1 MLRLSVRPQPNL
13 ECRSMKIK
21 VIKVGGKLIENADV
35 LAALS
40 DHLASLSE
48 PFVLV
53 HGGGVMGS
61 HLAEK
66 LGVEVKMHEGR
77 RITDAATLD
86 IAVMAYAGLANKRVV
101 AALQARGV
109 NACGLSGCDM
119 AVVKSRRRPVKEIDW
134 GFVGDV
140 DKADGEVLA
149 MLLEKGITPVVS
161 PITFSAE
168 GDLLN
173 TNADSVASAVA
184 MGLAD
189 YMEVELVFTLDK
201 AGVLL
206 DVNDDSSLIKT
217 ITPKLYAELRAEE
230 KIHSGMIPKIDNA
243 YKTIE
248 AGVSSVRITSPDNLT
263 GGTVVTK

>member
-1 MLRLSVRPQPNL
+1 
-13 ECRSMKIK
+13 MKIK
-21 VIKVGGKLIENADV
+21 VIKIGGKLIENREV
-35 LAALS
+35 LARLCDGLS
-40 DHLASLSE
+40 SLGE

-53 HGGGVMGS
+53 HGGGVLGS
-61 HLAEK
+61 QLATK

-77 RITDAATLD
+77 RITDEPTLE

-119 AVVKSRRRPVKEIDW
+119 AVVKSHRRPVKDIDW

-140 DKADGEVLA
+140 DNVNADVLA
-149 MLLEKGITPVVS
+149 MLLGAGAIPVVS
-161 PITFSAE
+161 PITFSPE
-168 GDLLN
+168 GELLN

-184 MGLAD
+184 MGLASK
-189 YMEVELVFTLDK
+189 YEVELVFTLDK

-206 DVNDDSSLIKT
+206 DVEDESSLIPT
-217 ITPKLYAELRAEE
+217 ITPQLYKELRDEE

-248 AGVSSVRITSPDNLT
+248 AGVDKVRITSPDNLT
-263 GGTVVTK
+263 GGTVVVK

>member
-1 MLRLSVRPQPNL
+1 
-13 ECRSMKIK
+13 MKIK
-21 VIKVGGKLIENADV
+21 VIKIGGKLIENSEV
-35 LAALS
+35 LARLCDELS
-40 DHLASLSE
+40 SLGE

-61 HLAEK
+61 QLATK

-77 RITDAATLD
+77 RITDEATLD

-119 AVVKSRRRPVKEIDW
+119 AVVKSHRRPVKDIDW
-134 GFVGDV
+134 GLVGDV
-140 DKADGEVLA
+140 DSVNADVMA
-149 MLLEKGITPVVS
+149 MLLGAGVIPVVS
-161 PITFSAE
+161 PITFSPDGE
-168 GDLLN
+168 LLN

-184 MGLAD
+184 MGLASK
-189 YMEVELVFTLDK
+189 YEVELVFTLDK

-206 DVNDDSSLIKT
+206 DVDDESSLIPT
-217 ITPKLYAELRAEE
+217 ITPDLYATLRCEE

-248 AGVSSVRITSPDNLT
+248 AGVEKVRITSPNNLT
-263 GGTVVTK
+263 GGTVVIK

>member
-1 MLRLSVRPQPNL
+1 
-13 ECRSMKIK
+13 MKIK
-21 VIKVGGKLIENADV
+21 VIKIGGKLIENSDI
-35 LAALS
+35 LASLC
-40 DHLASLSE
+40 DHLASLGE
-48 PFVLV
+48 AFVLV

-77 RITDAATLD
+77 RITDAATLE

-101 AALQARGV
+101 SALQARGV

-119 AVVKSRRRPVKEIDW
+119 AVVKSHRRPVKDIDW

-140 DKADGEVLA
+140 DEVNADVLS
-149 MLLEKGITPVVS
+149 LLLDNGAIPVVS
-161 PITFSAE
+161 PITFSVE

-184 MGLAD
+184 MGLATKYD
-189 YMEVELVFTLDK
+189 VELVFTLDK

-206 DVNDDSSLIKT
+206 DVNDDNSLIET
-217 ITPKLYAELRAEE
+217 ITPALYKELRDQER
-230 KIHSGMIPKIDNA
+230 IHSGMIPKIDNA

-248 AGVSSVRITSPDNLT
+248 AGVSSVRITSPNCLM
-263 GGTVVTK
+263 GGTVVIK

>member
-1 MLRLSVRPQPNL
+1 
-13 ECRSMKIK
+13 MKIK
-21 VIKVGGKLIENADV
+21 VIKIGGKLIENSEV
-35 LAALS
+35 LARLCDGLS
-40 DHLASLSE
+40 SLGE

-61 HLAEK
+61 QLATK

-77 RITDAATLD
+77 RITDEATLD

-119 AVVKSRRRPVKEIDW
+119 AVVKSHRRPVKDIDW
-134 GFVGDV
+134 GLVGDV
-140 DKADGEVLA
+140 DSVDADVMA
-149 MLLEKGITPVVS
+149 MLLGAGVIPVVS
-161 PITFSAE
+161 PITFSPDGE
-168 GDLLN
+168 LLN

-184 MGLAD
+184 MGLASK
-189 YMEVELVFTLDK
+189 YEVELVFTLDK

-206 DVNDDSSLIKT
+206 DVDDESSLNPT
-217 ITPKLYAELRAEE
+217 ITPDLYATLRCEE

-248 AGVSSVRITSPDNLT
+248 AGVEKVRITSPNNLT
-263 GGTVVTK
+263 GGTVVIK

>member
-1 MLRLSVRPQPNL
+1 
-13 ECRSMKIK
+13 MKIK
-21 VIKVGGKLIENADV
+21 VIKIGGKLIENSEV
-35 LAALS
+35 LARLCDGLS
-40 DHLASLSE
+40 SLGE

-61 HLAEK
+61 QLATK

-77 RITDAATLD
+77 RITDEATLD

-119 AVVKSRRRPVKEIDW
+119 AVVKSHRRPVKDIDW
-134 GFVGDV
+134 GLVGDV
-140 DKADGEVLA
+140 DSVDADVMA
-149 MLLEKGITPVVS
+149 MLLGAGVIPVVS
-161 PITFSAE
+161 PITFSPDGE
-168 GDLLN
+168 LLN

-184 MGLAD
+184 MGLASK
-189 YMEVELVFTLDK
+189 YEVELVFTLDK

-206 DVNDDSSLIKT
+206 DVDDESSLIPT
-217 ITPKLYAELRAEE
+217 ITPDLYATLLGEE

-248 AGVSSVRITSPDNLT
+248 AGVEKVRITSPNNLT
-263 GGTVVTK
+263 GGTVVIK

>member
-1 MLRLSVRPQPNL
+1 
-13 ECRSMKIK
+13 MKIK
-21 VIKVGGKLIENADV
+21 VIKIGGKLIENSEV
-35 LAALS
+35 LARLCDGLS
-40 DHLASLSE
+40 SLGE

-61 HLAEK
+61 QLATK

-77 RITDAATLD
+77 RITDEATLD

-119 AVVKSRRRPVKEIDW
+119 AVVKSHRRPVKDIDW
-134 GFVGDV
+134 GLVGDV
-140 DKADGEVLA
+140 DNVDADVMA
-149 MLLEKGITPVVS
+149 MLLGAGVIPVVS
-161 PITFSAE
+161 PITFSPDGE
-168 GDLLN
+168 LLN

-184 MGLAD
+184 MGLASK
-189 YMEVELVFTLDK
+189 YEVELVFTLDK

-206 DVNDDSSLIKT
+206 DVDDESSLIPT
-217 ITPKLYAELRAEE
+217 ITPDLYATLRGEE

-248 AGVSSVRITSPDNLT
+248 AGVEKVRITSPNNLT
-263 GGTVVTK
+263 GGTVVIK

>member
-1 MLRLSVRPQPNL
+1 
-13 ECRSMKIK
+13 MKIK
-21 VIKVGGKLIENADV
+21 VIKIGGKLIENSEV
-35 LAALS
+35 LARLCDGLS
-40 DHLASLSE
+40 SLGE

-61 HLAEK
+61 QLATK
-66 LGVEVKMHEGR
+66 PGVEVKMHEGR
-77 RITDAATLD
+77 RITDEATLD

-119 AVVKSRRRPVKEIDW
+119 AVVKSHRRPVKDIDW
-134 GFVGDV
+134 GLVGDV
-140 DKADGEVLA
+140 DSVDADVMA
-149 MLLEKGITPVVS
+149 MLLGAGVIPVVS
-161 PITFSAE
+161 PITFSPDGE
-168 GDLLN
+168 LLN

-184 MGLAD
+184 MGLASK
-189 YMEVELVFTLDK
+189 YEVELVFTLDK

-206 DVNDDSSLIKT
+206 DVDDESSLIPT
-217 ITPKLYAELRAEE
+217 ITPDLYATLRCEE

-248 AGVSSVRITSPDNLT
+248 AGVEKVRITSPNNLT
-263 GGTVVTK
+263 GGTVVIK

>member
-1 MLRLSVRPQPNL
+1 
-13 ECRSMKIK
+13 MKIK
-21 VIKVGGKLIENADV
+21 VIKIGGKLIENSEV
-35 LAALS
+35 LARLCDGLS
-40 DHLASLSE
+40 SLGE

-61 HLAEK
+61 QLATK

-77 RITDAATLD
+77 RITDEATLD

-119 AVVKSRRRPVKEIDW
+119 AVVKSHRRPVKDIDW
-134 GFVGDV
+134 GLVGDV
-140 DKADGEVLA
+140 DSVDADVMA
-149 MLLEKGITPVVS
+149 MLLGAGVIPVVS
-161 PITFSAE
+161 PITFSPDGE
-168 GDLLN
+168 LLN

-184 MGLAD
+184 MGLAERFD
-189 YMEVELVFTLDK
+189 VELVFTLDK

-206 DVNDDSSLIKT
+206 DVNDESSLIKT
-217 ITPKLYAELRAEE
+217 ITPALYAQLRAEE

-248 AGVSSVRITSPDNLT
+248 SGVDSVRITSPYDLS
-263 GGTVVTK
+263 GGTLVVK

>member
-1 MLRLSVRPQPNL
+1 
-13 ECRSMKIK
+13 MKIK
-21 VIKVGGKLIENADV
+21 VIKIGGKLIENSEV
-35 LAALS
+35 LARLCDGLS
-40 DHLASLSE
+40 SLGE

-53 HGGGVMGS
+53 HGGGVLGS
-61 HLAEK
+61 QLATK

-77 RITDAATLD
+77 RITDEATLE

-119 AVVKSRRRPVKEIDW
+119 AVVKSHRRPVKDIDW
-134 GFVGDV
+134 GLVGDV
-140 DKADGEVLA
+140 DSVDADVMA
-149 MLLEKGITPVVS
+149 MLLGAGVIPVVS

-168 GDLLN
+168 GELLN

-184 MGLAD
+184 MGLASK
-189 YMEVELVFTLDK
+189 YEVELVFTLDK

-206 DVNDDSSLIKT
+206 DVDDESSLIPT
-217 ITPKLYAELRAEE
+217 ITPDLYANLRGEE

-248 AGVSSVRITSPDNLT
+248 AGVEKVRITSPNNLT
-263 GGTVVTK
+263 GGTVVIK

>member
-1 MLRLSVRPQPNL
+1 
-13 ECRSMKIK
+13 MKIK
-21 VIKVGGKLIENADV
+21 VIKIGGKLIENGEVLSVLCDN
-35 LAALS
+35 LAA
-40 DHLASLSE
+40 LSE

-61 HLAEK
+61 QLATK
-66 LGVEVKMHEGR
+66 LGVEVKMYEGR

-119 AVVKSRRRPVKEIDW
+119 AVVRSVRREVKDIDW

-140 DKADGEVLA
+140 DKANGEVLA
-149 MLLEKGITPVVS
+149 MLIEKGIIPVVS
-161 PITFSAE
+161 PITCSKE
-168 GDLLN
+168 GELLN

-184 MGLAD
+184 VGLAD
-189 YMEVELVFTLDK
+189 YMDVELVFTLDK
-201 AGVLL
+201 AGVLM
-206 DVNDDSSLIKT
+206 DVDDPQSLIPT
-217 ITPKLYAELRAEE
+217 ITPSLYAELKAEN

-243 YKTIE
+243 YKTIG
-248 AGVSSVRITSPDNLT
+248 AGVGAVRITSPEDLS
-263 GGTVVTK
+263 GGTVVFKE

>member
-1 MLRLSVRPQPNL
+1 
-13 ECRSMKIK
+13 MKIK
-21 VIKVGGKLIENADV
+21 VIKIGGKLIENSEV
-35 LAALS
+35 LARLCDGLS
-40 DHLASLSE
+40 SLGE

-53 HGGGVMGS
+53 HGVGVMGS
-61 HLAEK
+61 QLATK

-77 RITDAATLD
+77 RITDEATLD

-119 AVVKSRRRPVKEIDW
+119 AVVKSHRRPVKDIDW
-134 GFVGDV
+134 GLVGDV
-140 DKADGEVLA
+140 DSVDADVMA
-149 MLLEKGITPVVS
+149 MLLGAGVIPVVS
-161 PITFSAE
+161 PITFSPDGE
-168 GDLLN
+168 LLN

-184 MGLAD
+184 MGLASK
-189 YMEVELVFTLDK
+189 YEVELVFTLDK

-206 DVNDDSSLIKT
+206 DVDDESSLIPT
-217 ITPKLYAELRAEE
+217 ITPDLYATLRCEE

-248 AGVSSVRITSPDNLT
+248 AGVEKVRITSPNNLT
-263 GGTVVTK
+263 GGTVVIK

>member
-1 MLRLSVRPQPNL
+1 
-13 ECRSMKIK
+13 MKIK
-21 VIKVGGKLIENADV
+21 VIKIGGKLIENSEV
-35 LAALS
+35 LARLCDELS
-40 DHLASLSE
+40 SLGE

-61 HLAEK
+61 QLANK

-77 RITDAATLD
+77 RITDEATLD
-86 IAVMAYAGLANKRVV
+86 IAVMTYAGLANKRVV

-119 AVVKSRRRPVKEIDW
+119 AVVKSHRRPVKDIDW
-134 GFVGDV
+134 GLVGDV
-140 DKADGEVLA
+140 DNVDADVMA
-149 MLLEKGITPVVS
+149 MLLGAGVIPVVS
-161 PITFSAE
+161 PITFSPDGE
-168 GDLLN
+168 LLN

-184 MGLAD
+184 MGLASK
-189 YMEVELVFTLDK
+189 YEVELVFTLDK

-206 DVNDDSSLIKT
+206 DVDDESSLIPT
-217 ITPKLYAELRAEE
+217 ITPDLYATLRCEE

-248 AGVSSVRITSPDNLT
+248 AGVEKVRITSPNNLT
-263 GGTVVTK
+263 GGTVVIK

>member
-1 MLRLSVRPQPNL
+1 MT
-13 ECRSMKIK
+13 IK
-21 VIKVGGKLIENADV
+21 VIKIGGKLIEN
-35 LAALS
+35 S
-40 DHLASLSE
+40 DILASLCDNLSSLGE
-48 PFVLV
+48 AFVLV

-61 HLAEK
+61 QLAEQ

-77 RITDAATLD
+77 RITDSATLD

-119 AVVKSRRRPVKEIDW
+119 AVVKSHRRPVKDIDW

-140 DKADGEVLA
+140 DEVNADVLS
-149 MLLEKGITPVVS
+149 LLLDNGAIPVVS
-161 PITFSAE
+161 PITFSPSGE
-168 GDLLN
+168 LLN

-184 MGLAD
+184 MGLARK
-189 YMEVELVFTLDK
+189 YEVELVFTLDK

-206 DVNDDSSLIKT
+206 DVNDDSSLIPT
-217 ITPKLYAELRAEE
+217 ITPQLYTELRAEE

-243 YKTIE
+243 YKTIA
-248 AGVSSVRITSPDNLT
+248 AGVKSVRITSPDNLT
-263 GGTVVTK
+263 GGTIVIE

>member
-1 MLRLSVRPQPNL
+1 
-13 ECRSMKIK
+13 MKIK
-21 VIKVGGKLIENADV
+21 VIKIGGKLIENSEV
-35 LAALS
+35 LARLCDGLS
-40 DHLASLSE
+40 SLGE

-61 HLAEK
+61 QLATK

-77 RITDAATLD
+77 RITDEATLD

-119 AVVKSRRRPVKEIDW
+119 AVVKSHRRPVKDIDW
-134 GFVGDV
+134 GLVGDV
-140 DKADGEVLA
+140 DSVDADVMA
-149 MLLEKGITPVVS
+149 MLLGAGVIPVVS
-161 PITFSAE
+161 PITFSPDGE
-168 GDLLN
+168 LLN

-184 MGLAD
+184 MGLASK
-189 YMEVELVFTLDK
+189 YEVELVFTLDK

-206 DVNDDSSLIKT
+206 DVDDESSLIPT
-217 ITPKLYAELRAEE
+217 ITPDLYANLRDEE

-248 AGVSSVRITSPDNLT
+248 AGVEKVRITSPNNLT
-263 GGTVVTK
+263 GGTVVIK

>member
-1 MLRLSVRPQPNL
+1 
-13 ECRSMKIK
+13 MKIK
-21 VIKVGGKLIENADV
+21 VIKIGGKLIENSEV
-35 LAALS
+35 LARLCDGLS
-40 DHLASLSE
+40 LLGE

-61 HLAEK
+61 QLATK

-77 RITDAATLD
+77 RITDEATLD

-119 AVVKSRRRPVKEIDW
+119 AVVKSHRRPVKDIDW
-134 GFVGDV
+134 GLVGDV
-140 DKADGEVLA
+140 DSVDADVMA
-149 MLLEKGITPVVS
+149 MLLGAGVIPVVS
-161 PITFSAE
+161 PITFSPDGE
-168 GDLLN
+168 LLN

-184 MGLAD
+184 MGLASKN
-189 YMEVELVFTLDK
+189 EVELVFTLDK

-206 DVNDDSSLIKT
+206 DVDDESSLIPT
-217 ITPKLYAELRAEE
+217 ITPDLYATLRCEE

-248 AGVSSVRITSPDNLT
+248 AGVEKVRITSPNNLT
-263 GGTVVTK
+263 GGTVVIK

>member
-1 MLRLSVRPQPNL
+1 
-13 ECRSMKIK
+13 MKIK
-21 VIKVGGKLIENADV
+21 VIKIGGKLIENAEI
-35 LAALS
+35 LASLC
-40 DHLASLSE
+40 DHLASLGE
-48 PFVLV
+48 AFVLV

-61 HLAEK
+61 QLATK

-119 AVVKSRRRPVKEIDW
+119 AVVKSHRRPVKDIDW

-140 DKADGEVLA
+140 DEVNANVLS
-149 MLLEKGITPVVS
+149 LLLDNGAIPVVS
-161 PITFSAE
+161 PITFSPE

-184 MGLAD
+184 MGLATK
-189 YMEVELVFTLDK
+189 YEVELVFTLDK

-206 DVNDDSSLIKT
+206 DVNDDNSLIPT
-217 ITPKLYAELRAEE
+217 ITPALYADLRAEE

-248 AGVSSVRITSPDNLT
+248 AGVGSVRITSHEDFN
-263 GGTVVTK
+263 GGTLVIK

>member
-1 MLRLSVRPQPNL
+1 
-13 ECRSMKIK
+13 MKIK
-21 VIKVGGKLIENADV
+21 VIKIGGKLIENSEV
-35 LAALS
+35 LARLCDELS
-40 DHLASLSE
+40 SLGE

-61 HLAEK
+61 QLATK

-77 RITDAATLD
+77 RITDEATLD

-119 AVVKSRRRPVKEIDW
+119 AVVKSHRRPVKDIDW
-134 GFVGDV
+134 GLVGDV
-140 DKADGEVLA
+140 DNVDADVMA
-149 MLLEKGITPVVS
+149 MLLGAGVIPVVS
-161 PITFSAE
+161 PITFSPDGE
-168 GDLLN
+168 LLN

-184 MGLAD
+184 MGLASK
-189 YMEVELVFTLDK
+189 YEVELVFTLDK

-206 DVNDDSSLIKT
+206 DVDDESSLIPT
-217 ITPKLYAELRAEE
+217 ITPDLYATLRCEE

-248 AGVSSVRITSPDNLT
+248 AGVEKVRITSPNNLT
-263 GGTVVTK
+263 GGTVVIK

>member
-1 MLRLSVRPQPNL
+1 
-13 ECRSMKIK
+13 MKVK
-21 VIKVGGKLIENADV
+21 VIKIGGKLIENGDV
-35 LAALS
+35 LSALC
-40 DHLASLSE
+40 DVLSALKE

-61 HLAEK
+61 HLAEQ

-101 AALQARGV
+101 TALQKRGV

-119 AVVKSRRRPVKEIDW
+119 AVVKSKRREVKDIDW

-140 DKADGEVLA
+140 DKANGEVLA
-149 MLLEKGITPVVS
+149 MLIEKGVTPVVS

-168 GDLLN
+168 GELLN

-184 MGLAD
+184 VGLAD
-189 YMEVELVFTLDK
+189 YMDVELVFTLDK

-206 DVNDDSSLIKT
+206 DVEDPQSLIAK
-217 ITPKLYAELRAEE
+217 ITPSLYAELKAEN

-243 YKTIE
+243 YKTID
-248 AGVSSVRITSPDNLT
+248 AGVGAVRITSSDNLS
-263 GGTVVTK
+263 GGTVVVKE

>member
-1 MLRLSVRPQPNL
+1 
-13 ECRSMKIK
+13 MKIK
-21 VIKVGGKLIENADV
+21 VIKIGGKLIENREV
-35 LAALS
+35 LARMCDGLS
-40 DHLASLSE
+40 SLGE

-61 HLAEK
+61 QLATK

-77 RITDAATLD
+77 RITDEATLE

-119 AVVKSRRRPVKEIDW
+119 AVVKSHRRPVKDIDW
-134 GFVGDV
+134 GLVGDV
-140 DKADGEVLA
+140 DSVNADVLA
-149 MLLEKGITPVVS
+149 MLLGAGAIPVVS
-161 PITFSAE
+161 PITFSPE
-168 GDLLN
+168 GELLN

-184 MGLAD
+184 MGLASK
-189 YMEVELVFTLDK
+189 YEVELVFTLDK

-206 DVNDDSSLIKT
+206 DVDDPTSLIPT
-217 ITPKLYAELRAEE
+217 ITPTLYAELREQE

-248 AGVSSVRITSPDNLT
+248 AGVDKVRITSSDNLT
-263 GGTVVTK
+263 GGTVVVK

>member
-1 MLRLSVRPQPNL
+1 
-13 ECRSMKIK
+13 MKIK
-21 VIKVGGKLIENADV
+21 VIKIGGKLIENGAVLSALCDN
-35 LAALS
+35 LAA
-40 DHLASLSE
+40 LSE

-61 HLAEK
+61 HLAEQ

-77 RITDAATLD
+77 RITDKATLD

-119 AVVKSRRRPVKEIDW
+119 AVVRSVRREVKDIDW

-140 DKADGEVLA
+140 DKANGEVLA
-149 MLLEKGITPVVS
+149 MLIEKGITPVVS
-161 PITFSAE
+161 PITFSVS

-184 MGLAD
+184 VGLAD
-189 YMEVELVFTLDK
+189 YMDVELVFTLDK
-201 AGVLL
+201 AGVLM
-206 DVNDDSSLIKT
+206 DVDDPQSLIPT
-217 ITPKLYAELRAEE
+217 ITPSLYAELKAEN

-243 YKTIE
+243 YKTID
-248 AGVSSVRITSPDNLT
+248 AGVGAVRITSPEDLS
-263 GGTVVTK
+263 GGTLVVKE

>member
-1 MLRLSVRPQPNL
+1 
-13 ECRSMKIK
+13 MKIK
-21 VIKVGGKLIENADV
+21 VIKIGGKLIENAEV
-35 LAALS
+35 LASLC
-40 DHLASLSE
+40 DHLASLGE
-48 PFVLV
+48 AFVLV

-61 HLAEK
+61 QLATK

-119 AVVKSRRRPVKEIDW
+119 AVVESHRRAVKDIDW

-140 DKADGEVLA
+140 DNVNDEVLA
-149 MLLEKGITPVVS
+149 MLLDRGVIPVIS
-161 PITFSAE
+161 PITFSPAGE
-168 GDLLN
+168 LLN

-184 MGLAD
+184 MGLARRYD
-189 YMEVELVFTLDK
+189 VELVFTLDK

-206 DVNDDSSLIKT
+206 DVNDDSSLIEE
-217 ITPKLYAELRAEE
+217 ITPELYDALRAEE

-243 YKTIE
+243 YKTIG
-248 AGVSSVRITSPDNLT
+248 AGVAMVRITSPENLM
-263 GGTVVTK
+263 GGTIVRK